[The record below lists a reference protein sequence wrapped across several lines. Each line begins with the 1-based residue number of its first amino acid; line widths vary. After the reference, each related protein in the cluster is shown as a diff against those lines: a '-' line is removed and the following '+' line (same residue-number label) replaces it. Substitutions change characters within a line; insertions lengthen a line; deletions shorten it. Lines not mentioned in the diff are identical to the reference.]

1 MLRER
6 SNKLEYPSGLHS
18 LLSNVNKKLIIGR
31 VTDIILNDQ
40 HPKFEKYG
48 GWSSIG
54 TIFFEEDD
62 FPGSNKQLPAKPF
75 IPQYSAYPLVNELVL
90 LFLLPTKNI
99 GRNTSSKSFYYINMI
114 GIWNSPHHN
123 AYPNPITPQNPPS
136 QNKDYFQTDAG
147 SPIRKTDYNSEIKDG
162 NSIRLNSDKNIS
174 QDTFIERNNIHPLL
188 PFAGD
193 IIYEGRWG
201 NSIRFGS
208 TAKSLKSNF
217 RVTDQNPYLNNWS
230 KVGKNGDPIIIL
242 RNGQNPQSSDEGWT
256 SITEDINYDKS
267 SIYLTSNQ
275 QIPISA
281 ASVKYNSYTEPWGE
295 IPSSPSSYTGNQ
307 VIISSG
313 RLLFNSKKDHIL
325 LSSQRTISFGALKG
339 FNFDTKANF
348 VVDVGTHI
356 KLGSKEASQP
366 LILGDKFL
374 FDLNKVMD
382 QLSFLCKMLQSDT
395 IWPAGV
401 SAPKANVIGAAVACE
416 SLITT
421 FQNRIESYKSKTTFA
436 E

>member
-1 MLRER
+1 MPRER
-6 SNKLEYPSGLHS
+6 SKILEYPSGLQS
-18 LLSNVNKKLIIGR
+18 LLNGVDEKIIIGR

-40 HPKFEKYG
+40 HPKFEMYG
-48 GWSSIG
+48 RWPSIG
-54 TIFFEEDD
+54 TIFFEENDN
-62 FPGSNKQLPAKPF
+62 PGSSKQIPAKPF

-90 LFLLPTKNI
+90 LFSLPTKNL
-99 GRNTSSKSFYYINMI
+99 GKNTSSKSFYYINMI

-123 AYPNPITPQNPPS
+123 AYPNPITPQTPPS

-162 NSIRLNSDKNIS
+162 NSTRLNSDKNDS

-208 TAKSLKSNF
+208 TAKPTGSNA
-217 RVTDQNPYLNNWS
+217 LNDWS
-230 KVGKNGDPIIIL
+230 STGENGSPITII
-242 RNGQNPQSSDEGWT
+242 RNGQNPNESSEGW
-256 SITEDINYDKS
+256 IPIIENINYDKS

-275 QIPISA
+275 LIPISA
-281 ASVKYNSYTEPWGE
+281 ASVKYDSYTENSKETPT
-295 IPSSPSSYTGNQ
+295 SPSEYTGNQ
-307 VIISSG
+307 AIISSG
-313 RLLFNSKKDHIL
+313 RLLFNSKTDHIL
-325 LSSQRTISFGALKG
+325 LSSQRTISFGAIKG
-339 FNFDTKANF
+339 FNFDTSANF
-348 VVDVGTHI
+348 VVDVGTNI

-421 FQNRIESYKSKTTFA
+421 FQNRIESYKSNTTFT